1 MNPPNTDEDLLSP
14 WRLQMPELRSPYEP
28 PREAYEQYTLT
39 LAVLINR
46 PFDPSWSETP
56 AEEVEDNEYPNP
68 FPIPELV
75 SASYTRYPFPSHS
88 NAPPGSSYHDW
99 LDQRVQYP
107 TFRPVNDS
115 RLTSDGVN
123 YLTDRTSKMTLA
135 PQPNRIR
142 TAPPKQGVI
151 RTPRKTKQ
159 YISYFDE
166 QEQRYVDPS
175 KICIPTTLNLTQ
187 ALRQTKIGR
196 TPKMS
201 PGYETEKNNKGTSR
215 RKA

>member
-1 MNPPNTDEDLLSP
+1 MNSANTDEDLLSP

-28 PREAYEQYTLT
+28 PWEAYEQYTLT

-56 AEEVEDNEYPNP
+56 PEEVEDNEYPNP
-68 FPIPELV
+68 FHIPELV
-75 SASYTRYPFPSHS
+75 SASYTRYPFPSQLNPRQH
-88 NAPPGSSYHDW
+88 SSYHDW
-99 LDQRVQYP
+99 LDQRVHYP

-115 RLTSDGVN
+115 RGTSDGVN

-135 PQPNRIR
+135 PQPNSIR

-159 YISYFDE
+159 YISYFDQ

-196 TPKMS
+196 TPKVS
-201 PGYETEKNNKGTSR
+201 QGYETEKNNKGTSR